1 MKKFFKASK
10 GKNPGVV
17 KWTKE
22 NMVHVNWCMKKKN
35 IFIAVQP
42 RATDW
47 EIEIRMGK
55 NVSIDPKTYTGEEEQ
70 IQMYKYYKYYYDKEH
85 V

>member
-1 MKKFFKASK
+1 MK
-10 GKNPGVV
+10 N
-17 KWTKE
+17 
-22 NMVHVNWCMKKKN
+22 KN

-55 NVSIDPKTYTGEEEQ
+55 TVSIDPKTYTGEEAQ

>member
-1 MKKFFKASK
+1 MKKYFKAVK
-10 GKNPGVV
+10 GKSPGIVE
-17 KWTKE
+17 WTKE

-42 RATDW
+42 RGTEW

-55 NVSIDPKTYTGEEEQ
+55 SISIDPKTYTGKEAQ
-70 IQMYKYYKYYYDKEH
+70 IQMYKYYKYYYDKKH

>member
-22 NMVHVNWCMKKKN
+22 NMVHVNWCMKNKN

-55 NVSIDPKTYTGEEEQ
+55 TVSIDPNLHRRRSTNTNVQ
-70 IQMYKYYKYYYDKEH
+70 IL
-85 V
+85 